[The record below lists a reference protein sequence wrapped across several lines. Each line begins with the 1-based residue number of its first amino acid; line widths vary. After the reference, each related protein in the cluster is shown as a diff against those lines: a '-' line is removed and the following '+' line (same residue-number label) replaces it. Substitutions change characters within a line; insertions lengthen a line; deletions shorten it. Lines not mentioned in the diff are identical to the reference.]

1 MKTPKRE
8 SEHRWCPIGETRD
21 YQPTLAAKERA
32 RWKRK
37 NRVAQLKRTIARQAE
52 EIRNLRVLVTFKV
65 QEEYMAEQKA
75 ALEWA
80 AKHICAHVFADHH
93 LETGP
98 DGISQFTSTL
108 PTLKFKP

>member
-1 MKTPKRE
+1 MKTPKR
-8 SEHRWCPIGETRD
+8 SYNPNLNHLSRARYVDKG
-21 YQPTLAAKERA
+21 KERRS

-52 EIRNLRVLVTFKV
+52 EISKLRVLATFKV
-65 QEEYMAEQKA
+65 QEEYKAEQKA

-80 AKHICAHVFADHH
+80 AKHICVNVFADHH

-98 DGISQFTSTL
+98 DGISQFTCTL

>member
-1 MKTPKRE
+1 MKTPKR
-8 SEHRWCPIGETRD
+8 SYDPNLNHLSRARYVDKG
-21 YQPTLAAKERA
+21 KERRT

-80 AKHICAHVFADHH
+80 AKHICAHVFADQH

-98 DGISQFTSTL
+98 DSISRFTSTL

>member
-1 MKTPKRE
+1 MKNPKR
-8 SEHRWCPIGETRD
+8 SYDPNLNHFSRARYVDKG
-21 YQPTLAAKERA
+21 KERRT

-37 NRVAQLKRTIARQAE
+37 NRIAQLKRTIARQAE

-80 AKHICAHVFADHH
+80 AKHIFAHVFADHH